1 MKIEYNIKNISGKNK
16 SLCIGDLVKY
26 YGETRYKLI
35 ESIQRLNKDNTT
47 KSMVANILKKAMNNP
62 NVEMMFDN
70 MEELSK
76 KNIFSFQIDDTNP
89 LVFDNGKDNC
99 KITITMNDEYFAAK
113 AIYDMMK
120 PGFHKKEYKD
130 YVNDEKEE
138 WKKWFTKNLKEYTTD
153 YSCIILEE

>member
-76 KNIFSFQIDDTNP
+76 KNIFSFQIDDINP
-89 LVFDNGKDNC
+89 IVFDNGKDNC
-99 KITITMNDEYFAAK
+99 KIIITMNDEYFAAK

-130 YVNDEKEE
+130 YIKDEKEE
-138 WKKWFTKNLKEYTTD
+138 WKKWFTKNLKEYTND